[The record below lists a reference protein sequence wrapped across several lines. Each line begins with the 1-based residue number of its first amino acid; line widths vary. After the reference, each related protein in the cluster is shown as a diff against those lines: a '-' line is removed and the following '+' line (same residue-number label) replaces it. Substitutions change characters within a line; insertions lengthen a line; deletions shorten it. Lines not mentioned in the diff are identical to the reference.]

1 MHKTLRRNARK
12 NDRPDDSRG
21 AGPGWRTPT
30 PGPAHGRAVQTRG
43 FIVTDAVDQGLEIMV
58 IVYFCLKFK

>member
-1 MHKTLRRNARK
+1 MHKTLRRKKTHAK
-12 NDRPDDSRG
+12 TTD
-21 AGPGWRTPT
+21 PT
-30 PGPAHGRAVQTRG
+30 DPAHGRAVQTRG

>member
-1 MHKTLRRNARK
+1 MRGK
-12 NDRPDDSRG
+12 NC
-21 AGPGWRTPT
+21 
-30 PGPAHGRAVQTRG
+30 RALAKDGLVKNQ